1 MSKYTEINVAKPLK
15 FEHRM
20 KLNDLVRIRKQNFL
34 NSSDY
39 IEIFPGHKVR
49 FWLHFVDGIDAFL
62 VGVRGK
68 VLNKSPGFGAAGK
81 VEVEMNGTSKTE
93 YFGNAEKNEFVEFE
107 TMESFKFKSAVI
119 PFTING
125 DEKINVEMK
134 WTLFKQ
140 QPLSVFQ
147 GDNIPESLLS
157 QESLSVTGKAMMAD
171 VSTADLIIKCGD
183 EIFKVHK
190 VFLCNR

>member
-1 MSKYTEINVAKPLK
+1 MSKYTEINVVKPLK
-15 FEHRM
+15 FNHWM
-20 KLNDLVRIRKQNFL
+20 KLNDLVRIRKQNSL
-34 NSSDY
+34 NSSNY

-49 FWLHFVDGIDAFL
+49 FWLQFVDGMDAFL

-68 VLNKSPGFGAAGK
+68 VLNKSPGFAAAGK
-81 VEVEMNGTSKTE
+81 VEVEMNGTSKMRRVQWATPLKTE

-140 QPLSVFQ
+140 QPLSVLF
-147 GDNIPESLLS
+147 
-157 QESLSVTGKAMMAD
+157 
-171 VSTADLIIKCGD
+171 
-183 EIFKVHK
+183 F
-190 VFLCNR
+190 F